1 MGKQCMYVC
10 MPMGW
15 TDKEGRWYIL
25 LMGKQCMYYTHGN
38 HYSVAVDLL
47 TDRQA
52 HNTITITPRE
62 SLLNYVPFSCM
73 RIMQSQM
80 KYIILYDV

>member
-15 TDKEGRWYIL
+15 TDKEGRWYTLLMGKQCMYVCMPMGWTDKEGRWYTL

-38 HYSVAVDLL
+38 HYSMA
-47 TDRQA
+47 A
-52 HNTITITPRE
+52 
-62 SLLNYVPFSCM
+62 
-73 RIMQSQM
+73 
-80 KYIILYDV
+80 